1 LGGCAPYFSR
11 AGVIRER
18 YCQFVNT
25 PYTAVFLVMK
35 GKDKSPNY
43 VVPATL
49 LGGKTKFNVHKVKLD
64 VHNPVCNCLK
74 SWLPD
79 KSIVY
84 IMLRFRA

>member
-49 LGGKTKFNVHKVKLD
+49 LGGKVKLD

-84 IMLRFRA
+84 IKLRFRA